1 MDLLKIL
8 HRRHKGASALFLC
21 RAFCYISM
29 VGRTGALQSAPVSM
43 RPVRSTLSGST
54 THEIDLSGGG
64 DKHCSSEVAL
74 WLRPSPRLT
83 RYFPFP
89 LTPTL
94 ISPYWPTVVKNSPGL
109 RQKATIRR

>member
-21 RAFCYISM
+21 RAFCYTSM
-29 VGRTGALQSAPVSM
+29 VGRAGALQSAPVSM
-43 RPVRSTLSGST
+43 RPVRSTPSGST

-74 WLRPSPRLT
+74 WLQPSTRHT
-83 RYFPFP
+83 RYSPFL
-89 LTPTL
+89 LTPPQT
-94 ISPYWPTVVKNSPGL
+94 SPYWQSTANSLPK
-109 RQKATIRR
+109 R